1 MKQVICKEA
10 YIQNWK
16 DIGEWLAVGCT
27 CAAGFVLL
35 IVGVVPLVLC
45 GIFGLYPED

>member
-1 MKQVICKEA
+1 MKQVICKEE
-10 YIQNWK
+10 YIQNWE
-16 DIGEWLAVGCT
+16 DIGQCLAVGCA
-27 CAAGFVLL
+27 CVAGLVLL